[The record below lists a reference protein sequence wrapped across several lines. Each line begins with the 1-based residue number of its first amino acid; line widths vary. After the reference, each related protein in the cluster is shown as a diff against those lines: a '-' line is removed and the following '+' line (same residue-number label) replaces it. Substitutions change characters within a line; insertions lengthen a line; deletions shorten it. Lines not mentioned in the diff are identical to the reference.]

1 MQLKLQ
7 IEGSIVAPKDP
18 KVWDKL
24 DAHKWLYFVKVR
36 HLTVQGGGTING
48 MGQKWWATSCKINT
62 TNVISKLLLWSFS
75 SRFLTMT
82 IFQL

>member
-1 MQLKLQ
+1 MLQLKLQ

-62 TNVISKLLLWSFS
+62 TNVISSYYFGVFF
-75 SRFLTMT
+75 RDF
-82 IFQL
+82 